1 MDLPRSER
9 LRMFDAE
16 KARAF
21 NEIQDYKK
29 LASAG
34 QTLVAG
40 LRPGQLE
47 ICDGKPKVPSRENLG
62 KRIMLK
68 TTGPAGEYERAA
80 NAHELTATASV
91 FATALSNNASTKE
104 LQTMADNLSKQ
115 GCLATN
121 PHAAT
126 ALKTL
131 VHYMRTLQL
140 CTARFLPNIER
151 LRRGY
156 YDFDVQLC
164 CIELAIQLKAEQ
176 FGQCVVREVV
186 RESFFLRLN
195 LRQWRAV
202 ADKLHGMLDPSWW
215 YGPQAST
222 IRTSHTAKAK
232 SPASNQ
238 LSRSFPPFDPS
249 TPKPFV
255 KIKAI
260 CVQTAPVVATVVAD
274 AIREARAIKARK
286 AEKAARKAAE
296 QAAKKAVKEEE
307 EVQQHTG
314 EGAGVEKAIKR
325 EAVEEEEE
333 EEEEGVH
340 QDTGEGATVEK
351 AIKREA
357 VEEAE
362 KEETK
367 KVKKSP

>member
-1 MDLPRSER
+1 MDLPKSER

-29 LASAG
+29 RASAG

-47 ICDGKPKVPSRENLG
+47 IRDGKPRGPSRENLE

-68 TTGPAGEYERAA
+68 TTGRAGEYERVA
-80 NAHELTATASV
+80 NAHELTTITSV
-91 FATALSNNASTKE
+91 FATALTNNASTEE

-140 CTARFLPNIER
+140 CTARFLPNIEI

-195 LRQWRAV
+195 LRQWCAV
-202 ADKLHGMLDPSWW
+202 ADKAHGMLNLFLVSWAAGLDDT
-215 YGPQAST
+215 YITHRQSKIACLKPALEILPA
-222 IRTSHTAKAK
+222 IRSVYAKAFREDR
-232 SPASNQ
+232 SYLRSNRT
-238 LSRSFPPFDPS
+238 LTR
-249 TPKPFV
+249 
-255 KIKAI
+255 
-260 CVQTAPVVATVVAD
+260 VVAN

-286 AEKAARKAAE
+286 AERAARKAAE
-296 QAAKKAVKEEE
+296 RAAKKAVKEEE
-307 EVQQHTG
+307 
-314 EGAGVEKAIKR
+314 
-325 EAVEEEEE
+325 
-333 EEEEGVH
+333 GVH
-340 QDTGEGATVEK
+340 QDTGDGAIVEK
-351 AIKREA
+351 AIKQET
-357 VEEAE
+357 VE
-362 KEETK
+362 KE
-367 KVKKSP
+367 